1 MIARGLGG
9 IPSPPDPADWLLSST
24 AAYRAVAADGADL
37 GNVRLPVVGPVLDQG
52 GTPECVAYALA
63 GGKAHDEFLQLGRW
77 PRYDAADLYRRA
89 QAIDGIPMPHDG
101 TTVRAALQVAVS
113 RGLTDTVTG
122 HRYLLGSYY
131 NLMAEADPFLAAGA
145 AIALGRPVYLGFDW
159 YPDWFGDSDASGD
172 WPGGVLPQPHGA
184 QEGGHAVWAWGVRT
198 APADLAIPTGYRGG
212 TVRVARGER
221 LLRTRWAWGPTAGN
235 GHGNVDIPESL
246 FRAVGHDLWA
256 TVDR

>member
-1 MIARGLGG
+1 MTLLTIAMLAPWVAGVSCLVLDSRRRVTGWIAVIAMAITLVSLVGLTFEV
-9 IPSPPDPADWLLSST
+9 ST
-24 AAYRAVAADGADL
+24 
-37 GNVRLPVVGPVLDQG
+37 NGPV
-52 GTPECVAYALA
+52 T
-63 GGKAHDEFLQLGRW
+63 
-77 PRYDAADLYRRA
+77 
-89 QAIDGIPMPHDG
+89 M
-101 TTVRAALQVAVS
+101 TT
-113 RGLTDTVTG
+113 
-122 HRYLLGSYY
+122 
-131 NLMAEADPFLAAGA
+131 
-145 AIALGRPVYLGFDW
+145 
-159 YPDWFGDSDASGD
+159 GD